1 MFGCCSFLMIIKW
14 PCLLKHR
21 KMPNPD
27 LLYWNCK
34 VDVLMVQLY
43 TTHRRLNSLV
53 SGRAQLKR
61 PFDHRKM
68 MKNGWRFSYLVNV
81 NCLENTHTQRDIF
94 MKQQLYVDIPLKIG
108 KPLKKHWVNSNQWTH
123 NKKITPLLLWF
134 ARMFF
139 KRLEV
144 YRLNSTCSTFKFSFN
159 P

>member
-68 MKNGWRFSYLVNV
+68 MKNGWWFSYLVKMLIV
-81 NCLENTHTQRDIF
+81 LRMHTTIHFHEATVVCYCMLTYHWRLGSHWRNTE
-94 MKQQLYVDIPLKIG
+94 
-108 KPLKKHWVNSNQWTH
+108 WTV
-123 NKKITPLLLWF
+123 ITELTTKRLHLCYFDLL
-134 ARMFF
+134 ACFF
-139 KRLEV
+139 KDLR
-144 YRLNSTCSTFKFSFN
+144 STG
-159 P
+159 